1 VNVRSKI
8 MLADG
13 ESHEWGLSAECIRQ
27 CSVME
32 LYRISP
38 QMSASVP
45 GSHDRVVQKIGYWD
59 DYQDSPS
66 ELGHKQ
72 TPNVCTVK
80 QNRVFQAL
88 SR

>member
-1 VNVRSKI
+1 MGSKP
-8 MLADG
+8 
-13 ESHEWGLSAECIRQ
+13 LSQRN
-27 CSVME
+27 
-32 LYRISP
+32 RIAP
-38 QMSASVP
+38 GKSASVP

-72 TPNVCTVK
+72 APNVCTVK

>member
-1 VNVRSKI
+1 MNVRSKI

-38 QMSASVP
+38 QMSALLPESRPPASWWGAASLPDPAAIAVT
-45 GSHDRVVQKIGYWD
+45 IGL
-59 DYQDSPS
+59 P
-66 ELGHKQ
+66 
-72 TPNVCTVK
+72 
-80 QNRVFQAL
+80 
-88 SR
+88 

>member
-1 VNVRSKI
+1 MKGCTSFI
-8 MLADG
+8 F
-13 ESHEWGLSAECIRQ
+13 
-27 CSVME
+27 
-32 LYRISP
+32 RIAKGVTGIGP
-38 QMSASVP
+38 RKSASVP